1 MKAVAMQTHRP
12 YVPGRGYEGRDARLF
27 SGCFETSGF
36 IFRNGS

>member
-1 MKAVAMQTHRP
+1 MKAVAMQIHRP
-12 YVPGRGYEGRDARLF
+12 CVSGRGYKGVMPRLF

>member
-12 YVPGRGYEGRDARLF
+12 YVQGRGYKGWMPRLF
-27 SGCFETSGF
+27 SGCVETSGF